1 MQATADEER
10 KKKVLEISNQA
21 MILKKQGEQ
30 EVSKINNIIRK
41 EAEKTEAEIRKFN
54 IEKEAEAN
62 R

>member
-1 MQATADEER
+1 
-10 KKKVLEISNQA
+10 